1 MFCQNFG
8 GCSKKLFSKTEDC
21 RTSKTKFLSDL
32 VTFTEEILNGKLHFL
47 CSVTFDVPLAEKSKP
62 FYMDISTW

>member
-21 RTSKTKFLSDL
+21 KTSKTKFLSDL

-47 CSVTFDVPLAEKSKP
+47 CSIKS
-62 FYMDISTW
+62 FSEG